1 MIDSLRIL
9 AIIPARGGSKGVPQ
23 KNLKLLGGKPLI
35 HWTIEAAQGSQ
46 YVDKHLVTSDDVRI
60 IEISR
65 EAGAAI
71 LERPHHLATDVAL
84 SSEVIV
90 HSVEKVPDYDVII
103 YLQPTSP
110 FRTSIDID
118 RALEI
123 LVNRR
128 ESTGF
133 GVVSVVATDIIPE
146 HMYREGKD
154 GLLIKLLPS
163 TERRRQDIPVTY
175 LLNGAIFCAF
185 TNELLAVDGE
195 FRRLSL
201 KPFIMDKIDSLDID
215 DFSDFETAELVA
227 LNRRNGAE

>member
-1 MIDSLRIL
+1 
-9 AIIPARGGSKGVPQ
+9 
-23 KNLKLLGGKPLI
+23 
-35 HWTIEAAQGSQ
+35 
-46 YVDKHLVTSDDVRI
+46 
-60 IEISR
+60 
-65 EAGAAI
+65 
-71 LERPHHLATDVAL
+71 
-84 SSEVIV
+84 
-90 HSVEKVPDYDVII
+90 
-103 YLQPTSP
+103 
-110 FRTSIDID
+110 
-118 RALEI
+118 
-123 LVNRR
+123 
-128 ESTGF
+128 
-133 GVVSVVATDIIPE
+133 
-146 HMYREGKD
+146 MYREGKD